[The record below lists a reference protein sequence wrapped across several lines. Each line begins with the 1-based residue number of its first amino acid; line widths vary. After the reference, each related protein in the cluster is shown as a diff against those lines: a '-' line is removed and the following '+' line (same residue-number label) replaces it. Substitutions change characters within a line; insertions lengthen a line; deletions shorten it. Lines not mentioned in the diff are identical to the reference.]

1 MAQFEVNLRDLYR
14 VSRKRK
20 WIILVT
26 PIMMAVLTYVLT
38 PTPETVYQ
46 ATSRVKISQSSNLAG
61 ILIEVLSYSQGDNL
75 QTQSEVIKSQP
86 VMARVGQKQGLI
98 PPNLEFPDIVR
109 NPAYVMVVNDLKA
122 HVRTQRVGD
131 SDIIEIVCTAD
142 GEKKAIDLANQVAE
156 AYRQANIDERN
167 KQITLAIN
175 FIEGQLLKT
184 NQELREA
191 EDNLRAFRQTYTSN
205 LGGDL
210 ADSTA
215 VRERV
220 TTTERQL
227 ARARASLSV
236 AERSLASESVENV
249 VPVSSEADDDNLRR
263 LNDQLATLLAEYNK
277 LKLDRDQARTYQTD
291 QHQNIQK
298 LNNQLTVLQAAIRD
312 RLRRLVE
319 RYRVLVSDLENTLS
333 VQRRR
338 EVGLDQMPELK
349 RQQGVIEREIE
360 RLTAMVNHNAQKLN
374 EAKIQEAAKIEEVVI
389 VEAATDADEQL
400 ERGPIYK
407 TLVGFLIGLLLG
419 GVFAFVLESLDTS
432 IGTIEDVE
440 KYLETVVL
448 GVIPHIDFEQVKS
461 RIAQSQLGPTVTA
474 ADVDKF
480 AHLCTHFDPKSVTS
494 EAYRT
499 MRTNVDI
506 LLKKNKAKTILLT
519 SSVLQEGKTTSATN
533 LAVAFAQAGQRTML
547 IDADI
552 RKPNV
557 EKILGID
564 RAPGLTDVLL
574 GLTSWRDA
582 LSSIDAMILG
592 KYGLKNAQIT
602 PGLEYLFVLPAGRSV
617 DNPAELLQGDRFTE
631 MLAECR
637 EAFDVVLVDVSP
649 ILPVADASI
658 LAPQADGVLL
668 AYQIGR
674 VGRDVLKR
682 SKIRMESVS
691 AKIWGIVMNDI
702 QAEIDYRRG
711 DYQYYNYRYEESLAV
726 PESLAGRVRTGVG
739 SMFGAKG
746 RSEGKAGPGRSQAL
760 SRITPVDAAPSP
772 PPAPA
777 ATVFPARTPPE
788 PPPGPGTSSE
798 LRDIMNLTDDDDE

>member
-20 WIILVT
+20 WILVIT
-26 PIMMAVLTYVLT
+26 PIMMAVLTFALT

-46 ATSRVKISQSSNLAG
+46 AASRVKISQSSNLAG

-86 VMARVGQKQGLI
+86 VIARVAQKQGLI
-98 PPNLEFPDIVR
+98 PSNLAFPDIIR
-109 NPAYVMVVNDLKA
+109 NPAYVLVINDLKA
-122 HVRTQRVGD
+122 HVKTQRVGD

-142 GEKKAIDLANQVAE
+142 SDKKAIDLANHVAE
-156 AYRQANIDERN
+156 AYWQANIDERN
-167 KQITLAIN
+167 KQITQAIT

-184 NQELREA
+184 NNELREA
-191 EDNLRAFRQTYTSN
+191 EDNLRGFRQTYVNN
-205 LGGDL
+205 LGASLTDG
-210 ADSTA
+210 SA

-227 ARARASLSV
+227 ARARSSLSV

-263 LNDQLATLLAEYNK
+263 LNDQLATLLTEYNK
-277 LKLDRDQARTYQTD
+277 LKLERDQARTYQTD
-291 QHQNIQK
+291 QHPQIQK

-319 RYRVLVSDLENTLS
+319 RYRVLVTDLENILS
-333 VQRRR
+333 VQRNR
-338 EVGLDQMPELK
+338 EASLDQLPELG
-349 RQQGVIEREIE
+349 RQQGVIEREIG
-360 RLTAMVNHNAQKLN
+360 RLTTMVNQNAQRLN
-374 EAKIQEAAKIEEVVI
+374 EAKIQQAAKIEEVVI
-389 VEAATDADEQL
+389 IEAATAAEAQV
-400 ERGPIYK
+400 ERSRLYK
-407 TLVGFLIGLLLG
+407 TLVGLLIGLLLG

-533 LAVAFAQAGQRTML
+533 MAVAFAQAGQKTLL

-557 EKILGID
+557 EKILGLD

-574 GLTSWRDA
+574 GLTTWRDA
-582 LSSIDAMILG
+582 LSSIDALILG
-592 KYGLKNAQIT
+592 KYGLKNAQVT

-637 EAFDVVLVDVSP
+637 EAFDVVLIDVSP

-658 LAPQADGVLL
+658 LAPQVDGVLL

-711 DYQYYNYRYEESLAV
+711 DYQYYNYRYEESLTE

-739 SMFGAKG
+739 TMFGAKG
-746 RSEGKAGPGRSQAL
+746 RAERKAELGRSQR
-760 SRITPVDAAPSP
+760 STRMTPVDAP
-772 PPAPA
+772 PPPPA
-777 ATVFPARTPPE
+777 ATVFPTRTPPE
-788 PPPGPGTSSE
+788 PPSVPGTSTE